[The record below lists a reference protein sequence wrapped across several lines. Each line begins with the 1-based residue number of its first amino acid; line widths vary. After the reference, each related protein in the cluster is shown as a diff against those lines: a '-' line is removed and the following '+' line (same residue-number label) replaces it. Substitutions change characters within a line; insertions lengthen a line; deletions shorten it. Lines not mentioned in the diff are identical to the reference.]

1 MAGQSVGLVDQVM
14 PLETIMEEFLQD
26 GEAELGRLKAWLSA
40 WVPKIQRLLEF
51 KALYHQQRMQTSST

>member
-26 GEAELGRLKAWLSA
+26 GEAELGRLKARLSA
-40 WVPKIQRLLEF
+40 
-51 KALYHQQRMQTSST
+51 